1 MDFILINKII
11 VVFLNLLGLFFGILG
26 FFANKTQKA
35 NKFFFWLSLATL
47 GIIDS
52 AFLSFFS
59 ESFFSLSGE
68 AQAAFSLGTAR
79 AFWVFICLFF
89 IFLYFFAVHFPKT
102 GRDINA
108 FHWIH
113 SIIWLLWI
121 IITFTNFLVIG
132 IQKIDEYTII
142 KLGTA
147 QIVAFFTIA
156 FSVFY
161 VVYLMLFKYH
171 FLQEDDKGRVQFFF
185 FGFIV
190 SIILILLLSAIL
202 PFVNSDYFSRT
213 YLWGIYSLIFFI
225 ILVSISLFQ
234 KNTLG
239 TKSIITQ
246 LMVVVVGASLF
257 IAPFFVGILWLRIIY
272 ILIFLFFIIFGSFL
286 IKDVTKEA
294 KQKIM
299 LQSEVQNRINELED
313 VKKRLEESKAVLE
326 IRIQART
333 KALKDLANNLET
345 QVQQRTVELEKKV
358 QELERANQLMV
369 DRELTMADLKK
380 EVVILREKI
389 KQQEGNV

>member
-1 MDFILINKII
+1 
-11 VVFLNLLGLFFGILG
+11 
-26 FFANKTQKA
+26 
-35 NKFFFWLSLATL
+35 
-47 GIIDS
+47 
-52 AFLSFFS
+52 
-59 ESFFSLSGE
+59 
-68 AQAAFSLGTAR
+68 
-79 AFWVFICLFF
+79 
-89 IFLYFFAVHFPKT
+89 
-102 GRDINA
+102 
-108 FHWIH
+108 
-113 SIIWLLWI
+113 
-121 IITFTNFLVIG
+121 
-132 IQKIDEYTII
+132 
-142 KLGTA
+142 
-147 QIVAFFTIA
+147 
-156 FSVFY
+156 
-161 VVYLMLFKYH
+161 
-171 FLQEDDKGRVQFFF
+171 
-185 FGFIV
+185 
-190 SIILILLLSAIL
+190 
-202 PFVNSDYFSRT
+202 
-213 YLWGIYSLIFFI
+213 
-225 ILVSISLFQ
+225 
-234 KNTLG
+234 
-239 TKSIITQ
+239 
-246 LMVVVVGASLF
+246 MVVVVGASLF